1 MNRMTP
7 PHFSSLWSLS
17 IIKVVSGY
25 FYWQE
30 QIWQQRKQ
38 RKTFCKLILYFTYN
52 VLIRQSVDEAIEF
65 VKFGNYRSH
74 YQCIY
79 ENVKT
84 QEAEDT
90 STFEMLATISFNGPV
105 FLNLQSTDESL
116 LCGSSMWQ
124 YKVEL
129 SEDLFHRLDPVPAN
143 KAVFSVQ

>member
-1 MNRMTP
+1 VNGI
-7 PHFSSLWSLS
+7 F
-17 IIKVVSGY
+17 IIIRAPGGTSTTISYLLPCTAVR
-25 FYWQE
+25 
-30 QIWQQRKQ
+30 IDHDMPLMRKRHRTSQ
-38 RKTFCKLILYFTYN
+38 SFLGSN
-52 VLIRQSVDEAIEF
+52 SVDVVIEL

-84 QEAEDT
+84 QQAEDT

-105 FLNLQSTDESL
+105 FLYLQSTDESL
-116 LCGSSMWQ
+116 QCGSSMWQ

-129 SEDLFHRLDPVPAN
+129 SENLFHRLDPVPAN